1 MTAEKRQFTK
11 GENIMATKTVNIL
24 GDTQKEQW
32 QNVVN
37 ILRVCGGDMDYK
49 GRDALCSELDR
60 YIAWAEDTIA
70 ELSAEIDKLE
80 KELGKS

>member
-1 MTAEKRQFTK
+1 
-11 GENIMATKTVNIL
+11 MATKTINIL

-49 GRDALCSELDR
+49 GRDAICGELDR

-70 ELSAEIDKLE
+70 ALSAEIDKLE